1 MEKAKSGKEVTI
13 FIGGDFCPIGRNAT
27 LINKGIFDEI
37 LGDMYSSMQDVD
49 LCILNLESP
58 LTQSNDAISKSGP
71 NIKAN
76 PNAINL
82 LNHAGVNLLT
92 LANNHI
98 MDFGIKGLS
107 DTMEICKAH
116 NIDTVGAGLNKS
128 QNSQPYSKEI
138 YGKKL
143 VILNFA
149 ENEFNKIGEAG
160 ANTINLIDN
169 YKQIQHAKKSAD
181 FLMVIVHG
189 GREHYQLPT
198 PDVRERY
205 RFFADSGADLIVA
218 HHPHCYSGY
227 EIYKDTPIFYSLGN
241 FLFDYKRKYQKGNWT
256 ECFAL
261 KLRIQDNKKI
271 DFELIPFF
279 QGREF
284 GSGIELM
291 KGDEELKFRKRIRE
305 LNKIIVNDKEFYKKW
320 EQYIETQ
327 KKAYISILNVP
338 NKYLRYLQ
346 SKGILPS
353 MGLNKPYK
361 NILLNLNRC
370 ETHQEIL
377 KAVLEK

>member
-27 LINKGIFDEI
+27 LVDQGKFDEI

-71 NIKAN
+71 NIKGN
-76 PNAINL
+76 PNAVNL
-82 LNHAGVNLLT
+82 LNHAGVNLVT

-98 MDFGIKGLS
+98 MDFGVKGLS
-107 DTMEICKAH
+107 DTLEVCKTH
-116 NIDTVGAGLNKS
+116 NIDTVGAGLTKT
-128 QNSQPYSKEI
+128 QFSQPFTQEI
-138 YGKKL
+138 NGKKL

-160 ANTINLIDN
+160 ANTINLIYN
-169 YKQIQHAKKSAD
+169 FNQIKEAKRSAD

-205 RFFADSGADLIVA
+205 RFFADVGADLIVA

-227 EIYKDTPIFYSLGN
+227 EIYNGKPIFYSLGN
-241 FLFDYKRKYQKGNWT
+241 FLFDYKKKYQKGHWT

-261 KLRIQDNKKI
+261 RLKIQDNKKI

-279 QGREF
+279 QGRES
-284 GSGIELM
+284 GSEIELM
-291 KGDEELKFRKRIRE
+291 KGDEELEFRKNITE
-305 LNKIIVNDKEFYKKW
+305 LNKIIVNDEEFYRNW
-320 EQYIETQ
+320 DQYIETQ

-338 NKYLRYLQ
+338 NKYLRFLQ
-346 SKGILPS
+346 SKGMLPG
-353 MGLNKPYK
+353 MGLSKPYK

-377 KAVLEK
+377 KAVLDK